1 MATLL
6 LLVCDH
12 KLKGDDKVSPKMG
25 QKLTDNPK
33 DKRIEIRMDKETVRK
48 MDCLVSEQNSDRS
61 KIIRQGIQNEY
72 FKIKRDG
79 ELKMIEEKFIEQNL
93 KNKIPFLMDEHNYL
107 IKVLYDD
114 ACDNLAIQDGEFN
127 IRVGQF
133 MSYTKIKEKAKE
145 IMTDTVLLIC
155 LKELECMDFLINAM
169 TNPYKEAGYAI
180 RPLGLEYVK
189 RYIL

>member
-1 MATLL
+1 
-6 LLVCDH
+6 
-12 KLKGDDKVSPKMG
+12 MG
-25 QKLTDNPK
+25 QKLTENQNDTTVIS
-33 DKRIEIRMDKETVRK
+33 RIDAETVRK
-48 MDCLVSEQNSDRS
+48 LDCLVSEQYSDSS